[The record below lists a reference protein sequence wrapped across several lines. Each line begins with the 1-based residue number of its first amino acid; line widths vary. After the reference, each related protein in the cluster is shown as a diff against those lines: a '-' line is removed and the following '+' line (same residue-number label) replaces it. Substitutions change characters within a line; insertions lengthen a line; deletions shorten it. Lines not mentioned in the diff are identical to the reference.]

1 MFIRGEFAKH
11 LTKFNLLLVTVLIL
25 SCSCNDKKVNSDDLA
40 RIEKYSNE
48 TANHSEQNYADI
60 ADWLSPEEQYSYKS
74 TDNGNSIT
82 DIYNPIYF
90 VKDDRIYYEV
100 RIDNEL
106 SFSYITLKTGESF
119 SLCPDPLCDH
129 TLAGGCKY
137 LGLHQ
142 MMFSKESD
150 DVFYSVKTDTSFDKV
165 QAPVS
170 SICCIDA
177 KKGTISEI
185 FNGYLSENNILRMLT
200 LRLIDHN
207 KLYFTAIREKESK
220 VIDGII
226 EREYEETLMSVDLTT
241 YGVSIVDNK
250 YKNKENGEYFFTD
263 GKYLYFIDAIARRLF
278 ATDMNFENETT
289 VLEYGNEYTISSFY
303 YDSDTSETYVCVH
316 SRYMVGWSETEI
328 EDGNIYCIDDNLTCS
343 KLDMPSDK
351 ILEFQLTNEYF
362 YYTVYDPIFY
372 GMTPYDVPCMC
383 ANGNKIYRVPRNDTA
398 EGELIFNGREKLYFR
413 DYIITG
419 DFIYI
424 NYVKLFE
431 DQGFKVFRITGV
443 TARVDMENDTI
454 QWFNLNNGS
463 DT

>member
-1 MFIRGEFAKH
+1 MYQKKYVFI
-11 LTKFNLLLVTVLIL
+11 TILIISAIII
-25 SCSCNDKKVNSDDLA
+25 SCSCEDKKVTSDDLD
-40 RIEKYSNE
+40 RFEKYSNE
-48 TANHSEQNYADI
+48 TADNPEQNYADI

-74 TDNGNSIT
+74 TDNNDNIT
-82 DIYNPIYF
+82 DNYYPMYF
-90 VKDDRIYYEV
+90 VKGDRIYYEATM
-100 RIDNEL
+100 DNLL

-137 LGLHQ
+137 LQLHQ

-150 DVFYSVKTDTSFDKV
+150 DVFYSVKTDIFSDKV
-165 QAPVS
+165 QSPVS

-185 FNGYLSENNILRMLT
+185 FNGYLSENNVLQMLT

-226 EREYEETLMSVDLTT
+226 EREYVETLMSVDLTT
-241 YGVSIVDNK
+241 YEVSVVDNK
-250 YKNKENGEYFFTD
+250 YKNNEHGEYFFTD
-263 GKYLYFIDAIARRLF
+263 GKYIYFIDRIAGRLF

-289 VLEYGNEYTISSFY
+289 ILEYGNEYSISSFY
-303 YDSDTSETYVCVH
+303 YDADHSKIYICVRSLYMIGYTETVL
-316 SRYMVGWSETEI
+316 
-328 EDGNIYCIDDNLTCS
+328 EDGIIYCIDENLQCS

-351 ILEFQLTNEYF
+351 ILEFKLTNEYF

-372 GMTPYDVPCMC
+372 GILPYGGDQHML
-383 ANGNKIYRVPRNDTA
+383 ANGNKIYRALRVDTV
-398 EGELIFNGREKLYFR
+398 EGELAFDGQEKLYFR
-413 DYIITG
+413 EYMVTG
-419 DFIYI
+419 DFIYM
-424 NYVKLFE
+424 YYMKFME
-431 DQGFKVFRITGV
+431 DEGFTWFRHTGV
-443 TARVDMENDTI
+443 TARVDMENETVK
-454 QWFNLNNGS
+454 WFNLNNGS